1 MTSVQ
6 AWGDPDTPDEEED
19 TPERFGLQWPGKAL
33 AQQAVRLDASGCL
46 APINSDADGFD
57 RAKDWLVRGD
67 NLEVMR
73 VMHRSLHRRVRM
85 IYIDPPYNFNGDF
98 VYADN
103 YSHGI
108 DEYLRLSGQIAQGK
122 MLSSNSET
130 DGRYHSKWLSMMY
143 PRLALAHSMLA
154 DDGIMFVS
162 IDDHEQAHLRLLLDE
177 LFGPENFVA
186 QIVWQRRTGVQN
198 DVQHFSVGHD
208 YIVAYAR
215 HADQWRS
222 RLLPRSAAADDK
234 RYRNPDNDPRGP
246 WIPSSMSGNTPPTR
260 NQFAITG
267 PAGQQSWPPAG
278 RGWLYTEAKV
288 AELIADNR
296 VWWGKDG
303 SSRPVRKRFLSEVR
317 DGVSP
322 TTWWTAEEVGT
333 NGEGRQELLDRV
345 PFNPNVQVF
354 QTPKPTRLIR
364 RMLQVATRPD
374 TDDLVLDFFAG
385 TGTTGDA
392 VWQLNAEDGGNRRFV
407 LIQLPEPCP
416 DTGYATIVDIAQR
429 RLETAATALGGAE
442 PLGCRLAEL
451 KAKEGNGEAS
461 AGLSVPEAALQAMFE
476 AGFDPSSTIERTLVG
491 AVEVWTIS
499 CGDRRMVVCGPSSD
513 PQSLVHQLLLVQS
526 PTEVVMHENSFSGHD
541 SAKMNVTQMLAQTGV
556 HQLRTW

>member
-1 MTSVQ
+1 MAEVQ
-6 AWGDPDTPDEEED
+6 AWEEPEAADPPPDSGD
-19 TPERFGLQWPGKAL
+19 RFGLQWPGKAQ
-33 AQQAVRLDASGCL
+33 AQQAVRMAASGIL
-46 APINSDADGFD
+46 SPTNTESPGFD
-57 RAKDWLVRGD
+57 RARDWLVRGD
-67 NLEVMR
+67 NLEVLR
-73 VMHRSLHRRVRM
+73 VMHRSLHRRVKM
-85 IYIDPPYNFNGDF
+85 VYIDPPYNFNGDF

-103 YSHGI
+103 YTHGI
-108 DEYLRLSGQIAQGK
+108 EEYLRLSGQIAQGK
-122 MLSSNSET
+122 MLASNSET
-130 DGRYHSKWLSMMY
+130 DGRFHSKWLSMMY

-186 QIVWQRRTGVQN
+186 QLVWQRRTGVQN

-215 HADQWRS
+215 HADRWRS
-222 RLLPRSAAADDK
+222 RLLPRSADADDK
-234 RYRNPDNDPRGP
+234 RYRNPDDDPRGP
-246 WIPSSMSGNTPPTR
+246 WIASSMSGNTPPTR
-260 NQFAITG
+260 NQFAIRG
-267 PAGQQSWPPAG
+267 PAGQESWPPSG

-303 SSRPVRKRFLSEVR
+303 TARPVRKRFLSEVR

-345 PFNPNVQVF
+345 PFDPNVQVF

-364 RMLQVATRPD
+364 RMLQVATNPD
-374 TDDLVLDFFAG
+374 SGDLVLDFFAG

-416 DTGYATIVDIAQR
+416 STGYATIADIAQK
-429 RLETAATALGGAE
+429 RLETASEALGGPDAA
-442 PLGCRLAEL
+442 GCRQAALEAP
-451 KAKEGNGEAS
+451 EGPGEGPRAPS
-461 AGLSVPEAALQAMFE
+461 VAQAAVRAMLEAGL
-476 AGFDPSSTIERTLVG
+476 DPASPIERSLT
-491 AVEVWTIS
+491 ADTEVWTIS
-499 CGDRRMVVCGPSSD
+499 DGERRLAVCGPSSD
-513 PQSLVHQLLLVQS
+513 PQVLANQLMQGQAPS
-526 PTEVVMHENSFSGHD
+526 EVVMHEDSFSGHD
-541 SAKMNVTQMLAQTGV
+541 SAKLNVTQTLAQAGV